1 MAKLSIIPQQ
11 FSFSRQTIE
20 DLKGN
25 TIQPELDI
33 AIRIDAYKA
42 DKKQLKR

>member
-11 FSFSRQTIE
+11 FSFSRPTVE

-25 TIQPELDI
+25 IIQPELDI

-42 DKKQLKR
+42 DNEQ